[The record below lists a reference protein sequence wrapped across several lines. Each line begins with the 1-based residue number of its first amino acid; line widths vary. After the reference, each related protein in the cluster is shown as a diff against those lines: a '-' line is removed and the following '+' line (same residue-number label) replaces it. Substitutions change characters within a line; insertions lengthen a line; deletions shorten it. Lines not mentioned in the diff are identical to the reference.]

1 MHMETILSQLRS
13 MSLSA
18 MAGSLERRIA
28 NNEQHELSCEEF
40 LALLVEDEYSARR
53 ERRHNRMLCQAGF
66 KPEMACLEN
75 IRYKPSRG
83 FQKRDLAPFTSD
95 TWIKQAH
102 NILITGPTGSGKTYL
117 SEAIGFQAIKMG
129 YSAKKIRYKMLF
141 EEINEA
147 RATGMFL
154 KYLKKLQQKR
164 VLIIDDFLMCP
175 VSREDVSNLV
185 EIIEERSQLG
195 PVIITTQYPASD
207 WHKLLPDPTI
217 ADAICDR
224 LIHTSIKFNING
236 ESGSMRKKQA

>member
-1 MHMETILSQLRS
+1 MHVETILKQLRA
-13 MSLSA
+13 MRLSV
-18 MAGSLERRIA
+18 MADSLEMRLA
-28 NNEQHELSCEEF
+28 NNEQSELSPEEF
-40 LALLVEDEYSARR
+40 FALLVEDEYSARQ
-53 ERRHNRMLCQAGF
+53 ERKHNRMLAQAGF
-66 KPEMACLEN
+66 KPEMACMES
-75 IRYKPSRG
+75 IHYKPSRG
-83 FQKRDLAPFTSD
+83 FQKRDMTPFTSD

-102 NILITGPTGSGKTYL
+102 NVLITGPTGSGKTFI
-117 SEAIGFQAIKMG
+117 SEAIGFQAIKLG

-141 EEINEA
+141 EEINDA

-195 PVIITTQYPASD
+195 PVIITTQYPSSK

-224 LIHTSIKFNING
+224 LIHTSIKFDLSG
-236 ESGSMRKKQA
+236 DDGSMRKKS